1 MLTSLRPVIC
11 TSRLEESREF
21 YTQLFGFKVTHETAW
36 YVGLGRPGPPPGEL
50 ALLDDTHPALPG
62 PWRRPLRTAR
72 LTLEVECAK
81 GELERIAVCGGPA
94 SGRCRGGTGSP
105 VGNDLFV
112 TDPSGV
118 LIHVVALR

>member
-36 YVGLGRPGPPPGEL
+36 YVGLGRPGPPPHEL

-62 PWRRPLRTAR
+62 SWRRPLRTAR
-72 LTLEVECAK
+72 LTLEVEGGK
-81 GELERIAVCGGPA
+81 GELERMAVCGGPA